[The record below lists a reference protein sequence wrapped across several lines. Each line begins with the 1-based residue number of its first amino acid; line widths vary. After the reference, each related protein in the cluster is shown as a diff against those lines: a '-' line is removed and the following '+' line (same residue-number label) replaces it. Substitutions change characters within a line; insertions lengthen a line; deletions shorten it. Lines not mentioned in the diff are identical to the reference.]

1 MASAEDK
8 DDIRY
13 FLLFL
18 QTHPANELHERITEY
33 QPARD
38 LLRELFSDL
47 ADEAGRLRAFDDVV
61 NNLRLPKAT
70 RRQHALQMITMK
82 EIMRVW
88 SLRGLYDIFLDRF
101 LQYLRM
107 SIGKGTLEDLLISL
121 CGDNEAEA
129 RRVAQ
134 QIGQLMGGNWM
145 GIRARNMNDDVRR
158 SLADFMATM
167 QRENAYRSAQ
177 YSITTSSSGESSD
190 DNEVEDELIFDGSAA

>member
-18 QTHPANELHERITEY
+18 QTHPANELHARITEY

-47 ADEAGRLRAFDDVV
+47 DDEADRLRAFDDVV

-70 RRQHALQMITMK
+70 RRQHALQTITMK

-101 LQYLRM
+101 LQYLRV
-107 SIGKGTLEDLLISL
+107 SIGQGTLEDLLISL

-129 RRVAQ
+129 RRLAQ
-134 QIGQLMGGNWM
+134 QIGQLMGDNWM
-145 GIRARNMNDDVRR
+145 GIRAHNMNDDVRR

-190 DNEVEDELIFDGSAA
+190 DDEVEDELIF

>member
-18 QTHPANELHERITEY
+18 QTHPANELHARITEY

-47 ADEAGRLRAFDDVV
+47 DDEADRLRAFDDVV

-70 RRQHALQMITMK
+70 RRQHALQTITMK

-101 LQYLRM
+101 LQYLRV
-107 SIGKGTLEDLLISL
+107 SIGQGTLEDLLISL

-129 RRVAQ
+129 RRLAQ
-134 QIGQLMGGNWM
+134 QIGQLMGDNWM
-145 GIRARNMNDDVRR
+145 GIRAHNMNDDVRR

-167 QRENAYRSAQ
+167 QRENSYRSAQ

-190 DNEVEDELIFDGSAA
+190 DDEVEDELIF

>member
-18 QTHPANELHERITEY
+18 QMHPANELHARITEY

-47 ADEAGRLRAFDDVV
+47 DDEADRLRAFDDVV

-70 RRQHALQMITMK
+70 RRQHALQTITMK

-101 LQYLRM
+101 LQYLRV
-107 SIGKGTLEDLLISL
+107 SIGQGTLEDLLISL

-129 RRVAQ
+129 RRLAQ
-134 QIGQLMGGNWM
+134 QIGQLMGDNWM
-145 GIRARNMNDDVRR
+145 GIRAHNMNDDVRR

-190 DNEVEDELIFDGSAA
+190 DDEVEDELIF